1 MMQKCEHIFKQSGI
15 EMLDV
20 LPNLLEHLKIPTYI
34 EPDVYFYHPDHL
46 GSSSWIT
53 SHSGRGIQYMN
64 YLPFGESWVDQR
76 NSSWNEP
83 YTTTK
88 L

>member
-34 EPDVYFYHPDHL
+34 EPDVYFYHPDHM
-46 GSSSWIT
+46 GSIEL
-53 SHSGRGIQYMN
+53 
-64 YLPFGESWVDQR
+64 YLFY
-76 NSSWNEP
+76 NIN
-83 YTTTK
+83 
-88 L
+88 